1 MLSCMYVLVIC
12 IALERDDRVAKFRFK
27 YLGIVEV
34 TCILAALFLC
44 VRESVLG
51 SDDAVCICEAVSA
64 SVVPSLTDPGSGK
77 TSGDPTCAAQT
88 YCSESVSCGS
98 YTCVLESL
106 TISAH
111 SVSQTMHP

>member
-1 MLSCMYVLVIC
+1 MH
-12 IALERDDRVAKFRFK
+12 
-27 YLGIVEV
+27 
-34 TCILAALFLC
+34 TW
-44 VRESVLG
+44 ESALG

-98 YTCVLESL
+98 CTCVLESL